1 MCNLA
6 VHLKFQDLI
15 SYATCIISNAI
26 IPLIFA
32 LALVLFVWGV
42 IKFVINDDEQT
53 KKEEGRQFMLWGI
66 IALSVMV
73 SVWGLVKI
81 VGNTFGIEYVIPQ
94 VKTP

>member
-32 LALVLFVWGV
+32 LALVLFVWGN
-42 IKFVINDDEQT
+42 KFVINNDEQT
-53 KKEEGRQFMLWGI
+53 KKKKVDSLCSGVSLLFR
-66 IALSVMV
+66 MV
-73 SVWGLVKI
+73 SVWGLGKL
-81 VGNTFGIEYVIPQ
+81 
-94 VKTP
+94 

>member
-1 MCNLA
+1 MCPLA
-6 VHLKFQDLI
+6 IHLKFQDLI
-15 SYATCIISNAI
+15 AYATCILSNAI

-32 LALVLFVWGV
+32 LATVLFVWGV
-42 IKFVINDDEQT
+42 VKYVINNDEQA

-73 SVWGLVKI
+73 SVWGIVKI

-94 VKTP
+94 VKE